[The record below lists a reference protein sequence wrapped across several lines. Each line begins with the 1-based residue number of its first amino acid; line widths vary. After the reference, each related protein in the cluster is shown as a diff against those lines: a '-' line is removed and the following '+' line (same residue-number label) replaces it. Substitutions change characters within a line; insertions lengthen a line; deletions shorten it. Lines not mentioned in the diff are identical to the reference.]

1 MSQRGVQLA
10 IGRLVT
16 DGVFRRRV
24 ARGGSAYLADLG
36 TQGVDLNRT
45 EIAALIAVDPRVWA
59 SVAKQIDLTLNGRA
73 ALEKDAPRLHRTLT
87 AQQERV
93 LVGVCDGLRSKDI
106 AAQLGISESAVK
118 ATLQELFRKWSV
130 RRRVQL
136 VRLVLDEPSWRA
148 DGSHAVRHDVSDG
161 EANGSSRTA
170 VAHAS

>member
-1 MSQRGVQLA
+1 MSQLGVHLA

-24 ARGGSAYLADLG
+24 ARGGSAYLAGLR

-45 EIAALIAVDPRVWA
+45 EIAALIAVDPRVWT
-59 SVAKQIDLTLNGRA
+59 SVAQQIDLASNGRA
-73 ALEKDAPRLHRTLT
+73 APEGDTPRIHRTLT
-87 AQQERV
+87 ARQQRV

-106 AAQLGISESAVK
+106 AAQMGVSESAVK
-118 ATLQELFRKWSV
+118 ATIQELFRKWSV

-136 VRLVLDEPSWRA
+136 LRLALDEPSWRA
-148 DGSHAVRHDVSDG
+148 DRSHPVRRDVSDG
-161 EANGSSRTA
+161 NADRLSRAA